1 MHSFIILVQAGR
13 PEEMLCKML
22 FSEED
27 KSWYCPTLARV
38 TNIAYLGDKMVSK
51 IRVFTTKSDGEKLY
65 VDRYL
70 HCVVLH

>member
-1 MHSFIILVQAGR
+1 MHSFIILVQDGR
-13 PEEMLCKML
+13 PEQMLSAIL
-22 FSEED
+22 FSKGD

-38 TNIAYLGDKMVSK
+38 TDIAYLGDKMVSK
-51 IRVFTTKSDGEKLY
+51 IRVLTTKSDGEKLY

>member
-1 MHSFIILVQAGR
+1 M
-13 PEEMLCKML
+13 PCKML
-22 FSEED
+22 FSEGD
-27 KSWYCPTLARV
+27 KSWYCVTLARV
-38 TNIAYLGDKMVSK
+38 TDIAHLGDKMVSK